1 MCSKLI
7 GDKVKRNDP
16 ARDCDVAMVGLLLL
30 ICQGAETSLRTG
42 INTYCGFAGLALYW
56 PHTKGKQPLIYS
68 PACLIADQSR
78 VWVARSV
85 DADLESMMHRQ
96 YGPSIGSSA
105 VVVAGR
111 HAAAYAHDLE
121 KTT

>member
-1 MCSKLI
+1 MY
-7 GDKVKRNDP
+7 
-16 ARDCDVAMVGLLLL
+16 
-30 ICQGAETSLRTG
+30 QGK
-42 INTYCGFAGLALYW
+42 
-56 PHTKGKQPLIYS
+56 HPLIYS
-68 PACLIADQSR
+68 PASLLSDRGR

-85 DADLESMMHRQ
+85 DPDVESILQRQ

-111 HAAAYAHDLE
+111 HAVAYAHDLE

>member
-1 MCSKLI
+1 M
-7 GDKVKRNDP
+7 
-16 ARDCDVAMVGLLLL
+16 
-30 ICQGAETSLRTG
+30 
-42 INTYCGFAGLALYW
+42 
-56 PHTKGKQPLIYS
+56 IYS
-68 PACLIADQSR
+68 PASLLSDRGR

-85 DADLESMMHRQ
+85 DPDVESILQRQ

-111 HAAAYAHDLE
+111 HAAAYAHDVE